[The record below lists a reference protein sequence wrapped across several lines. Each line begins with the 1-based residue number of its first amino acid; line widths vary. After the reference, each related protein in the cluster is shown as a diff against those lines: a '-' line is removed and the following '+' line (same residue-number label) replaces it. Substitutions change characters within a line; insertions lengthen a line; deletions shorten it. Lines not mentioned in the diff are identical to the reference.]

1 MTDVSAFTI
10 RMSFCGTFAQT
21 GSGQTVG
28 LWIEVTGAGS
38 VVVNGASSGGH
49 VLMTAANSYSGLT
62 TISAGTLALSGT
74 GSIVTGG
81 LNLGTTGSSGV
92 FDLAGLTAGSYSLP
106 ATGNLTGV
114 GTLSGS
120 VKSLAALGSFLPG
133 NISSRDSPRRPLAGV
148 FCWRH
153 GFRMT
158 SRPTTMCSKVSART

>member
-1 MTDVSAFTI
+1 MSARPTGSVAEVSAFTT
-10 RMSFCGTFAQT
+10 RVSFCGTFAQT
-21 GSGQTVG
+21 GSGQTMG

-38 VVVNGASSGGH
+38 VVVNGASSGGR
-49 VLMTAANSYSGLT
+49 VLMTAANSYSCLT
-62 TISAGTLALSGT
+62 TISAGTLALLFT

-106 ATGNLTGV
+106 ATGSLTGV

-133 NISSRDSPRRPLAGV
+133 HSPSRDSPRRPPLGFFVGV
-148 FCWRH
+148 M
-153 GFRMT
+153 G
-158 SRPTTMCSKVSART
+158 SG